1 MHILTIFINKRYNT
15 NYDSGKG
22 DEQMKKSLEKKLVNK
37 IINAARYTVDNT
49 VGKSYP
55 IAVHEV
61 KMPDSVRKEFL
72 KKD

>member
-1 MHILTIFINKRYNT
+1 
-15 NYDSGKG
+15 
-22 DEQMKKSLEKKLVNK
+22 MKKNFEKKLANK

-55 IAVHEV
+55 IGVHEV
-61 KMPDSVRKEFL
+61 KMPESIRKEFL